1 MAVIEKGHSLGSSFV
16 QLLKDTNL
24 AGVGTGLV
32 ATLFST
38 LGPGVIVMTSAKA
51 GGLTD
56 TQAVSWLLAIYSFG
70 GLATIFGPAISLA
83 LERDDFKNNKSQLQ
97 ALGRTQH
104 WPYQNSDFEK
114 KTGIRVMFRLVDS
127 RTRQS

>member
-1 MAVIEKGHSLGSSFV
+1 MAVIEKGHGLGSSFV
-16 QLLKDTNL
+16 QLLKDTNP

-56 TQAVSWLLAIYSFG
+56 AQAVSWLLAIYSFG
-70 GLATIFGPAISLA
+70 GLATIFGVAISLA
-83 LERDDFKNNKSQLQ
+83 LERDDFKNNNNSASSAGPTP
-97 ALGRTQH
+97 ALAV
-104 WPYQNSDFEK
+104 SK
-114 KTGIRVMFRLVDS
+114 
-127 RTRQS
+127 